1 MIAAPPSQHVSAG
14 ALALLV
20 HGLLLL
26 GLIFGLSWTSLPLR
40 PIQADLW
47 TALPEQP
54 PPPPPP
60 AAMEPA
66 SPPDPAPAR
75 KVEPAAKPAPSPA
88 EIALEQE
95 KRRAREQRLREERE
109 RKAALEETLKRQAEE
124 TRARVEAARE
134 ERARE
139 EQRTR
144 LERERA
150 DAELRDQRQR
160 QIAEEIARMR
170 DEMEAAAAR
179 ERDLLARERE
189 VQARER
195 DAQARVHDARQ
206 ARVVEDFKLR
216 IKEKILAYLRL
227 PPNLKGNPE
236 VEYRVDLLP
245 NGEVL
250 RVTLRRSSGQP
261 AYDAEVERAIL
272 RSSPLPLPPDRD
284 TARVFREG
292 LILKFRPSE
301 NAGG

>member
-26 GLIFGLSWTSLPLR
+26 ALIFGLSWTSLPHR

-47 TALPEQP
+47 SALPEQP

-60 AAMEPA
+60 ATMEPA
-66 SPPDPAPAR
+66 TPPDPAPAPAP
-75 KVEPAAKPAPSPA
+75 KVEAAATPAPSPA

-95 KRRAREQRLREERE
+95 KLREREQRLREERE
-109 RKAALEETLKRQAEE
+109 RKTALEETLRRQAEE

-139 EQRTR
+139 EQRAR

-150 DAELRDQRQR
+150 DTELRDLRQR

-170 DEMEAAAAR
+170 EEMEADA
-179 ERDLLARERE
+179 ARERE
-189 VQARER
+189 VLARER
-195 DAQARVHDARQ
+195 DAQARAHAARQ

-261 AYDAEVERAIL
+261 AYDDEVERAIL